1 MKRISV
7 ENRKV
12 AIIGAGYVGA
22 TVAYALALRDV
33 AREIV
38 LIDINIEK
46 TVGEAKDIRHGLP
59 VMGTADL
66 YAGNYSD
73 CEDCDLIII
82 TAGRG
87 RKSGE
92 SRLDLINENVKI
104 MRSVIESI
112 QKYYTRGVLLVISN
126 PVDILTFKASAW
138 MELPDGMVFGT
149 GCILDSSRFVRSI
162 ADYLDVSTGVIN
174 GYIVGEHGEGQ
185 VPVWSHV
192 SVGGIPIDEFCAD
205 AKVAWGNDIKKQ
217 IADKTRVMGAEII
230 DTKGR
235 THYGIATCV
244 CQIADS
250 ILNYRPTIITVSS
263 VLMGEHGCRG
273 AALSV
278 PSIVG
283 PAGVQQRIREKWSQE
298 EYRSFFDAVERERL
312 MLKKIATIV

>member
-1 MKRISV
+1 
-7 ENRKV
+7 
-12 AIIGAGYVGA
+12 
-22 TVAYALALRDV
+22 
-33 AREIV
+33 
-38 LIDINIEK
+38 
-46 TVGEAKDIRHGLP
+46 
-59 VMGTADL
+59 
-66 YAGNYSD
+66 
-73 CEDCDLIII
+73 
-82 TAGRG
+82 
-87 RKSGE
+87 
-92 SRLDLINENVKI
+92 
-104 MRSVIESI
+104 
-112 QKYYTRGVLLVISN
+112 
-126 PVDILTFKASAW
+126 
-138 MELPDGMVFGT
+138 MVFGT

-205 AKVAWGNDIKKQ
+205 ARVAWGNDIKKQ
-217 IADKTRVMGAEII
+217 IADKTRAMGAEII
-230 DTKGR
+230 DAKGR

-298 EYRSFFDAVERERL
+298 EYRSFFDAVEKERL
-312 MLKKIATIV
+312 MLKKIASIV